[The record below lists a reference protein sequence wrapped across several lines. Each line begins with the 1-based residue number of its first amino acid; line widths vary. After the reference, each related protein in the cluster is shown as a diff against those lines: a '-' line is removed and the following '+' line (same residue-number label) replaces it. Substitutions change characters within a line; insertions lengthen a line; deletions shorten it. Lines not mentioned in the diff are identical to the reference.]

1 MRQHTF
7 HYLLLTVTVILT
19 SWPAQSTTQQT
30 WWKEAVFYQIYMPS
44 FQDSNGDGY
53 SDFTGMTSRLDY
65 LQSLGIKGI
74 WLTPFLKSPKVD
86 NGYDVADYYQID
98 PVYGTMKDFQHFL
111 DEAHRRGIHVIM
123 DMVVNHT
130 STDHHWFQE
139 SRKSKDNPY
148 RDYYIWRNKPNN
160 WESYFGGGAWALDSL
175 TGHYYLHQFAVRMA
189 DLNWSNPKVV
199 DEVRQ
204 VLRYWLDKGI
214 DGFRF
219 DVINNLKT
227 DTVLPDNPIVNG
239 VQKHLYDEN
248 QSGVKKMMSLLKK
261 TINDYPDKFEV
272 GEISSDKIEVLS
284 QYQSPQLM
292 DVVFNFNFGSMPHF
306 SVERIFNELQH
317 MNQTMTGFPTLF
329 FGSHD
334 NPRLMNRMANGNP
347 ERAEELAALI
357 LTAKGIPFVYYGEE
371 IGMENI
377 EAKTYN
383 EIADIQGKTFYNL
396 AVKDGK
402 APEEALKW
410 GNEHNRDKSRSPM
423 QWDNSVN
430 GGFTAGKPWIKL
442 HENLPVV
449 NVRLEEQQ
457 PNSIL
462 NTYKK
467 LIAIRN
473 AEKALQYGDYMRLER
488 HGDLILYARSYEGT
502 TVTVVLNFGKKAR
515 ITVPND
521 ATILMGVMPLKTNG
535 YLIYKQ
541 S

>member
-1 MRQHTF
+1 
-7 HYLLLTVTVILT
+7 
-19 SWPAQSTTQQT
+19 
-30 WWKEAVFYQIYMPS
+30 
-44 FQDSNGDGY
+44 
-53 SDFTGMTSRLDY
+53 
-65 LQSLGIKGI
+65 
-74 WLTPFLKSPKVD
+74 
-86 NGYDVADYYQID
+86 
-98 PVYGTMKDFQHFL
+98 
-111 DEAHRRGIHVIM
+111 
-123 DMVVNHT
+123 
-130 STDHHWFQE
+130 
-139 SRKSKDNPY
+139 
-148 RDYYIWRNKPNN
+148 
-160 WESYFGGGAWALDSL
+160 
-175 TGHYYLHQFAVRMA
+175 MA